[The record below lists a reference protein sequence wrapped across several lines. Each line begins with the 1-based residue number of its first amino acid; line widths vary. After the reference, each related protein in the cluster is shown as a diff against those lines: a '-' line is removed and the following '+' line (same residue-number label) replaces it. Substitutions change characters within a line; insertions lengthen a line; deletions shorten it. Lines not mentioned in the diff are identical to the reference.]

1 MYNSHVLYKRG
12 TIFIDRNKWQ
22 KVTFRIFFH
31 LFIRHGSLLSIVIP
45 EGQLGAN
52 PIKNQQWENIRK
64 NLTHLLN
71 RTDVVTFRLTM
82 IHNRYLTLMY
92 LLIFHSHLQN
102 TQNQRQHTSLFI
114 YTSFFFSFF
123 NNFCFL
129 FMVPQ
134 TVAILT
140 NDQLQFLRHSTMTKV
155 INSLLHLINGNAILL
170 TKASRLRV
178 VLESTHECQLLK
190 VQCHY

>member
-114 YTSFFFSFF
+114 YTSFFSH
-123 NNFCFL
+123 FL
-129 FMVPQ
+129 ITFV
-134 TVAILT
+134 
-140 NDQLQFLRHSTMTKV
+140 FYSWFHK
-155 INSLLHLINGNAILL
+155 
-170 TKASRLRV
+170 
-178 VLESTHECQLLK
+178 QLLYLQTINYSFYGT
-190 VQCHY
+190 VRWQRW

>member
-1 MYNSHVLYKRG
+1 MTKYKKKSH
-12 TIFIDRNKWQ
+12 T
-22 KVTFRIFFH
+22 
-31 LFIRHGSLLSIVIP
+31 P
-45 EGQLGAN
+45 
-52 PIKNQQWENIRK
+52 
-64 NLTHLLN
+64 LN

-102 TQNQRQHTSLFI
+102 TQIKDNIQHCSFTLLFFI
-114 YTSFFFSFF
+114 TFFFI
-123 NNFCFL
+123 

-134 TVAILT
+134 TVSILT
-140 NDQLQFLRHSTMTKV
+140 NNQLQFLQHSTMTKV

-178 VLESTHECQLLK
+178 VLESTHEC
-190 VQCHY
+190 

>member
-1 MYNSHVLYKRG
+1 
-12 TIFIDRNKWQ
+12 
-22 KVTFRIFFH
+22 
-31 LFIRHGSLLSIVIP
+31 
-45 EGQLGAN
+45 
-52 PIKNQQWENIRK
+52 
-64 NLTHLLN
+64 
-71 RTDVVTFRLTM
+71 
-82 IHNRYLTLMY
+82 
-92 LLIFHSHLQN
+92 
-102 TQNQRQHTSLFI
+102 
-114 YTSFFFSFF
+114 
-123 NNFCFL
+123 
-129 FMVPQ
+129 MVPQ